1 MLFLFPLGSD
11 SVKKNF
17 IEKSISLIKSRK
29 ELNTI
34 EEKKMR
40 YGLEAFYNL
49 ITKTIVLFVLAI
61 LFDLVLELLVL
72 TFIYSTLRLYGFG
85 LHAKTS
91 LQCWITTL
99 PIYLGGCLI
108 IKYLTIPNEVAFI
121 IWIFSF
127 VSFIL
132 FAPAD
137 TPARPLIHKEKRI
150 RAKILSIFLLVIYLI
165 LYLYNFNSMF
175 NNAILY
181 ALLMESIVI
190 NPLIYKLTGTTFN
203 NYKYFQK
210 TTV

>member
-11 SVKKNF
+11 SVKKIF
-17 IEKSISLIKSRK
+17 IEKSISLIKARK

-61 LFDLVLELLVL
+61 LFDLILELLVL

-108 IKYLTIPNEVAFI
+108 IKYLTIPNEIAFI

-150 RAKILSIFLLVIYLI
+150 RAKILSMSILLGYLFIYI
-165 LYLYNFNSMF
+165 YNFNVIL
-175 NNAILY
+175 NNVILY
-181 ALLMESIVI
+181 ALLMESFSI
-190 NPLIYKLTGTTFN
+190 NPLIYKISNTRFN
-203 NYKYFQK
+203 NYKFFEK
-210 TTV
+210 NMV